1 MEYSEA
7 LDIVARSRT
16 QFQAFEQLDEVLKK
30 ASGAENHVKELEQRR
45 DDLQE
50 EIKYNQEKLDEIKQS
65 VNATAADYEA
75 RLSQLKKAESAAI
88 QGKDKAEA
96 ELKKTLMENAKQ
108 YQKQSAQADAE
119 ARKTK
124 REFDQEIEAKHQE
137 LADVEQKINKMKEL
151 ARSMA

>member
-1 MEYSEA
+1 
-7 LDIVARSRT
+7 
-16 QFQAFEQLDEVLKK
+16 
-30 ASGAENHVKELEQRR
+30 
-45 DDLQE
+45 
-50 EIKYNQEKLDEIKQS
+50 
-65 VNATAADYEA
+65 
-75 RLSQLKKAESAAI
+75 LKKAESAAI